1 MKRLTFW
8 LLLAVATIVPVCSL
22 SAQTISMSST
32 TPTTTNN
39 IGYFLWNSNSVFVKQ
54 FAVSND
60 VVYALWPRVKN
71 EIVYWNASQTAT
83 GMSTLTITDGTAG
96 EIGWGICTD
105 DAGNVI
111 YAHGSTYNAKVSS
124 IRVLKKSSGVGVP
137 VSLTDAKDIAEF
149 STYYNAT
156 DMSSSL
162 SSNVFGTAGTQG
174 RTDFLSASGN
184 CYEGRGALWFTDGYY
199 VIKVGVLNGV
209 AVSVNKYTMPKKN
222 SQFNIS
228 PFANATT
235 NPEGFIRHIG
245 HNRFLFQNYM
255 GISILEIGENGSV
268 VEVKDFLSS
277 AFTPSA
283 DLDSIGGHEIVAYPY
298 TSNESLGRIVI
309 KDRTSG
315 TNLHADEYIYAIGH
329 ETYKPSTSSYR
340 AYSNVNAWC
349 EFDKIDDQTLALYTF
364 VPGTNETSSGGLNG
378 FAKFIIKVNNLPTT
392 NPCTNVVAGTPY
404 ENDANKGRQD
414 VDISWTAPSGATPT
428 EYAVYTYRERIGG
441 LTTPK
446 AISGWTKLG
455 TTTDTKF
462 THEDVRWWQEEWYDY
477 IYQTTYKY
485 KVVPVF
491 NGVEGTAAISNE
503 VQPAFLGNVP
513 QWDEEHTRY
522 YDGYCKVQLFW
533 KQTYGLQPNYY
544 NIYRNG
550 KLIAEKVAA
559 WNYIDQDLS
568 PNQTYKY
575 EIEACYNKHDV
586 KRKGDEK
593 PITTGIRDWGKP
605 TYKLSKVYDYS
616 LPDGETQIDEVA
628 ASINTGTGFEFKAAN
643 LKQASFSNGNWYIM
657 TNGGRSGTSM
667 GGNILRVSAG
677 DPNDA
682 NDPYAQSGKY
692 VTNNC
697 DIIVDYNTLN
707 YVQSCGIAVDEG
719 GNIFIR
725 KNTNGW
731 YSHPLEYGVLYSS
744 NGTEIATIDFT
755 GIGFD
760 EHEGVVTEPFPGRV
774 DYYCMTG
781 NLSTEGGTATLYIAP
796 TSTRAVY
803 VVELKRTATSTVTA
817 TKKYSYVENGV
828 NSVTGARFYENA
840 ENYAFPVLC
849 EGREGEFIHQL
860 RSHAYIAHKNYATNS
875 DTRYGVVYETRSRV
889 NNAGGCTLEFN
900 GELFMITPQNLF
912 SVNTGNFFVGMAERK
927 EVNGSMQTAAT
938 ADLTSIIPAASWF
951 EGSQS
956 SVYSDA
962 NGVFLHAE
970 VAKNADGTIVDTDN
984 NGEADYAYIYMYVP
998 ATRIAKFKLESSSLF
1013 PPSQVAVDV
1022 NPIYGESEG
1031 NRTDDKDLLRYDA
1044 VASWN
1049 EVIGYGET
1057 DGGNQYYNVK
1067 GYEFR
1072 MVDPDGVEL
1081 ANITINNDEIEHV
1094 TVDGVNVVRVKSTGN
1109 LISGLTWKQNT
1120 TEYTY
1125 TDGGVDKTVELEYYT
1140 YTYTVENV
1148 DAMDDAGSQ
1157 REYFEAYVTVLYKGV
1172 HTTTSS
1178 LTGLE
1183 SVETYAANFNGYTP
1197 TAPGVKTSV
1206 LRNVNP
1212 GWGDWDNLYYGN
1224 PAKGEWDPADAYFTI
1239 YQIDMTV
1246 TAPSTV
1252 ATTPVSNYT
1261 LVIDKTND
1269 AGFTEDDKIVEMNNF
1284 YLYDPT
1290 HADAIN
1296 DGTGLSGYRL
1306 VTDGQIPGDYDFS
1319 VAANANKATITFA
1332 ETDYYYVDETGAK
1345 RSEAFDGS
1353 KDLSKWNFRV
1363 EANYA
1368 ATNSLISQTRDAGG
1382 VVAIQDVQTGV
1393 EEIGVSEQELNIYP
1407 NPASVAVTIESPEAI
1422 EKVVVYSLTGKVV
1435 KSVDGQGEMKME
1447 LPVEEFNAGYYFV
1460 RVNNQPPVK
1469 MIKK

>member
-1 MKRLTFW
+1 MKKLTFW
-8 LLLAVATIVPVCSL
+8 LLFALATIVPVCSL
-22 SAQTISMSST
+22 SAQTISMT
-32 TPTTTNN
+32 RTITYDVNLWTNN
-39 IGYFLWNSNSVFVKQ
+39 PQYTVAKQ
-54 FAVSND
+54 IAVSND
-60 VVYALWPRVKN
+60 VVYAIMPVN
-71 EIVYWNASQTAT
+71 TTGIFYWNANSNAQGTVAT
-83 GMSTLTITDGTAG
+83 GGTAG

-111 YAHGSTYNAKVSS
+111 YAHGSAYNAKVSS

-137 VSLTDAKDIAEF
+137 VSLTDAKDIADF
-149 STYYNAT
+149 STYYNAK
-156 DMSSSL
+156 DMSSSF
-162 SSNVFGTAGTQG
+162 SSNIFGTAGTQG

-199 VIKVGVLNGV
+199 VIKIGVLNGA
-209 AVSVNKYTMPKKN
+209 AVSANRYKMPNKN
-222 SQFNIS
+222 SKFNIS
-228 PFANATT
+228 SFANTTT

-245 HNRFLFQNYM
+245 HNRFLFQNIR
-255 GISILEIGENGSV
+255 GISILDIGENGSV
-268 VEVKDFLSS
+268 VEVLDYVDDSYK
-277 AFTPSA
+277 PSA
-283 DLDSIGGHEIVAYPY
+283 DLDSIGGHEIVVYPY
-298 TSNESLGRIVI
+298 ERAETQGRIIVE
-309 KDRTSG
+309 DRTSG
-315 TNLHADEYIYAIGH
+315 TKLADGIYALGRAKLGFEYSGIY
-329 ETYKPSTSSYR
+329 TSTNTS
-340 AYSNVNAWC
+340 VWC
-349 EFDKIDDQTLALYTF
+349 EFDKIDDQTLALYTY
-364 VPGTNETSSGGLNG
+364 VPGIGRNNING
-378 FAKFIIKVNNLPTT
+378 FAKYEIKVNNLPTT
-392 NPCTNVVAGTPY
+392 KPCTNVVAGTPY
-404 ENDANKGRQD
+404 ESDVCKGRQD

-428 EYAVYTYRERIGG
+428 EYAVYAYCERIGE

-455 TTTDTKF
+455 TTTNTKF
-462 THEDVRWWQEEWYDY
+462 THEDVKWWQDNWYDY

-503 VQPAFLGNVP
+503 VQPIFLGNVP
-513 QWDEEHTRY
+513 QWDEEHTRNY
-522 YDGYCKVQLFW
+522 NGYCKVQLFW

-550 KLIAEKVAA
+550 KMIAEKVAA

-568 PNQTYKY
+568 PNQTYTY
-575 EIEACYNKHDV
+575 EIEACYNLHDA
-586 KRKGDEK
+586 KRKGDKKTIE
-593 PITTGIRDWGKP
+593 IGIRDWGKP
-605 TYKLSKVYDYS
+605 TYKISKVYDYS
-616 LPDGETQIDEVA
+616 LPDGETCIDEVA
-628 ASINTGTGFEFKAAN
+628 TTINTGTGFKFRAEN
-643 LKQASFSNGNWYIM
+643 LKQASFSNGNWYIIS
-657 TNGGRSGTSM
+657 NGSRSGTSI
-667 GGNILRVSAG
+667 GGNVLRVSAG

-682 NDPYAQSGKY
+682 NDPYAKNGKY

-697 DIIVDYNTLN
+697 DIIVNYNTLN

-725 KNTNGW
+725 ELEKDGNGNILNSDW
-731 YSHPLEYGVLYSS
+731 YSHPFKYGVLYSS
-744 NGTEIATIDFT
+744 TGSKIATIDFT
-755 GIGFD
+755 GIDFA
-760 EHEGVVTEPFPGRV
+760 EHEGVVTEPYPGRV
-774 DYYCMTG
+774 DYYYMTG
-781 NLSTEGGTATLYIAP
+781 NLSAVGGSATLYIAP

-803 VVELKRTATSTVTA
+803 VVELTRTATNTVKA

-840 ENYAFPVLC
+840 ENFAFPILC
-849 EGREGEFIHQL
+849 KGREGEFIHQL
-860 RSHAYIAHKNYATNS
+860 RSHAYVAHKNYETTA
-875 DTRYGVVYETRSRV
+875 DTRYGVVFETRSRV

-900 GELFMITPQNLF
+900 GELFVITPQNLF

-927 EVNGSMQTAAT
+927 EINRVVQTAAT

-970 VAKNADGTIVDTDN
+970 VAKNVDGTIVDTDK

-1022 NPIYGESEG
+1022 NPIYGESES

-1044 VASWN
+1044 VASWD

-1057 DGGNQYYNVK
+1057 AGGNQYYNVK

-1094 TVDGVNVVRVKSTGN
+1094 VVDGVNVVRVKSTGN
-1109 LISGLTWKQNT
+1109 VISGLTWTQKT

-1125 TDGGVDKTVELEYYT
+1125 TDGGVDKTVELDYYT
-1140 YTYTVENV
+1140 YTYTAENV
-1148 DAMDDAGSQ
+1148 DAMDDAGSK
-1157 REYFEAYVTVLYKGV
+1157 REYFEAYVKVLYKGV

-1183 SVETYAANFNGYTP
+1183 SVETYAANLNGYTP

-1212 GWGDWDNLYYGN
+1212 GWGDWDVDYYGN
-1224 PAKGEWDPADAYFTI
+1224 PAKGEWDSDDAYFTI
-1239 YQIDMTV
+1239 YQIDMALNAPQGA
-1246 TAPSTV
+1246 TA
-1252 ATTPVSNYT
+1252 PVSNYT

-1269 AGFTEDDKIVEMNNF
+1269 AGFTETDKFVEMNNF

-1290 HADAIN
+1290 HKDAIN

-1319 VAANANKATITFA
+1319 IAENANKATITFA
-1332 ETDYYYVDETGAK
+1332 ETDYYYVNEAGAK
-1345 RSEAFDGS
+1345 RSDAFDGS

-1368 ATNSLISQTRDAGG
+1368 ATNNLITQTRDAGG
-1382 VVAIQDVQTGV
+1382 VVMIQDVQTGV
-1393 EEIGVSEQELNIYP
+1393 EEIGVSEQGLNIYP

-1435 KSVDGQGEMKME
+1435 KRVEGQGETTME
-1447 LPVEEFNAGYYFV
+1447 LSVDEFNAGYYFV

-1469 MIKK
+1469 IIKK